1 MAEEIGEGA
10 KSLGIAVETKR
21 VEECSQDNLVEA
33 DGIVVGSPTYFNNV
47 AWQIKK
53 LIDESIGLY
62 WNKQLA
68 GKVGGC
74 FTSAGNLRNGEDC
87 IKAMESAFGMYHEL
101 KMVSGIL
108 SSLNESDEEVSKK
121 CQQYGVEIAKQLT
134 ERAQQFS
141 GSFAL
146 FEYGNYA

>member
-62 WNKQLA
+62 RNKQLA

-74 FTSAGNLRNGEDC
+74 FTSSGSLRNGEDC
-87 IKAMESAFGMYHEL
+87 IKVMELAFGMHHEL
-101 KMVSGIL
+101 KMVPGIL
-108 SSLNESDEEVSKK
+108 SSSNERDEEVSKK
-121 CQQYGVEIAKQLT
+121 CQQYGVKIAKQLT
-134 ERAQQFS
+134 E
-141 GSFAL
+141 
-146 FEYGNYA
+146 